1 MLVEEDDDGRR
12 TGEEEEEKAS
22 FLAVILAR
30 LAAKKKL
37 RQAQFVEVCEAVSM
51 SPQPRKRPLHVA
63 GLILARGGSEGIPLK
78 NLAPLGDK
86 PLLEWALG
94 AMLNFGG
101 FDSLWVSTDHA
112 AIATCATS
120 LGSLVFARSPRFAT
134 STSPSIEAV
143 NEFLHSHPE
152 VDVVALVQCTSPFLR
167 PGKKDINPK
176 QGLLVP
182 CIIFSKDKESGQQRV
197 VVAEFLAEAYR
208 LMVEENYDSV
218 FSVCRSKRFRWSE
231 KSKSNSS
238 TSALNFDPS
247 ARPRRQEWTG
257 DLVENGMFYF
267 AKRDLLLSTGR
278 LQGGRKCTYVE
289 VDAKLSLEIDSSLD
303 LALAQQIIL
312 HEGIHPFLPTVTADS
327 GSITMMQH
335 QEPTVPIPNC

>member
-1 MLVEEDDDGRR
+1 
-12 TGEEEEEKAS
+12 
-22 FLAVILAR
+22 
-30 LAAKKKL
+30 
-37 RQAQFVEVCEAVSM
+37 M
-51 SPQPRKRPLHVA
+51 SQRPHVA
-63 GLILARGGSEGIPLK
+63 GLILARGGSQGIPLK
-78 NLAPLGDK
+78 NLAPLGGK

-120 LGSLVFARSPRFAT
+120 LGALVFPRSPRFAT
-134 STSPSIEAV
+134 PTAPSIEAV

-167 PGKKDINPK
+167 PGTKHS
-176 QGLLVP
+176 GGRLLAVLTP
-182 CIIFSKDKESGQQRV
+182 YSWPHL
-197 VVAEFLAEAYR
+197 AEFLAEAHR
-208 LMVEENYDSV
+208 LIVEEDYDSV

-231 KSKSNSS
+231 KSKSGSS
-238 TSALNFDPS
+238 TKALNFDPTS
-247 ARPRRQEWTG
+247 RPRRQEWSG

-267 AKRDLLLSTGR
+267 AKRDLLLHSGL

-303 LALAQQIIL
+303 LALAQQILL
-312 HEGIHPFLPTVTADS
+312 HEGIHPFLPTVTTTNS
-327 GSITMMQH
+327 LLTI
-335 QEPTVPIPNC
+335 PTVPTNC